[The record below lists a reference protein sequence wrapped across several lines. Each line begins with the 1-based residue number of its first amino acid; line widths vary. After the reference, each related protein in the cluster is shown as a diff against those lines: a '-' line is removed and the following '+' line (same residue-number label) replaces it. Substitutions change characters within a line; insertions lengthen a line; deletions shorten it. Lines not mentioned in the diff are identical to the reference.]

1 MKEYRKSEWKWA
13 LKAIFIVAVLCVGV
27 GIAVAAWDDT
37 KSTGDALTAAE
48 WNAQVTD
55 QKTKITDDT
64 SVPKNHIVNSGVLG
78 FDWTDDEVSNTL
90 TCSAGD
96 SATDFFAAGTLNL
109 VRIPTILT
117 GKDADSVDG
126 IEGSE
131 IFKKDGSIAATGDFL
146 PDTSGLR
153 KLGSTT
159 KRWGDIHSDNHRIIN
174 VLYGGFSVGQDFLPN
189 SNENYTL
196 GSETYKWDMVWA
208 RTVDFNSVCTDLMNR
223 MSDGDY
229 INFTDGISFNG
240 ASGQS
245 IVNVA
250 HLLPKTTGAG
260 DLGSSALKFQSVYTG
275 DIIAWDGLS
284 GGIKCEQ
291 DWLPKTDDTYDLGSV
306 SYYWNDMFLKGYID
320 LKGSL
325 YTSTINEQPGGAGV
339 TIDGCLIKDGY
350 PYIPNHTPSTASETC
365 AAGQICYDS
374 SYTYVCIATN
384 TWERAALSSW

>member
-1 MKEYRKSEWKWA
+1 MKEYRKSEWKGA
-13 LKAIFIVAVLCVGV
+13 LKAIFIVAVLCVGI

-37 KSTGDALTAAE
+37 KNTGDNLTAAE

-55 QKTKITDDT
+55 QKNA
-64 SVPKNHIVNSGVLG
+64 V
-78 FDWTDDEVSNTL
+78 
-90 TCSAGD
+90 
-96 SATDFFAAGTLNL
+96 
-109 VRIPTILT
+109 
-117 GKDADSVDG
+117 
-126 IEGSE
+126 
-131 IFKKDGSIAATGDFL
+131 KKDGSVAMEGDLL
-146 PDTSGLR
+146 PDNTGIR

-159 KRWGDIHSDNHRIIN
+159 KRWGDIYSDNHYIYN
-174 VLYGGFSVGQDFLPN
+174 TLYGGFKVGQDFLPN
-189 SNENYTL
+189 ADETHKL
-196 GSETYKWDMVWA
+196 GNATYKWDMVWA

-223 MSDGDY
+223 MSAGDY

-250 HLLPKTTGAG
+250 HILPKTTGAS
-260 DLGSSALKFQSVYTG
+260 DLGSSALKFRNVYTG
-275 DIIAWDGLS
+275 NIIAWDGLS

-291 DWLPKTDDTYDLGSV
+291 DWIPKTNSTYDLGSV
-306 SYYWNDMFLKGYID
+306 SYYWDNMFLNGYID

-325 YTSTINEQPGGAGV
+325 YTSTISEQPGGAGV

-350 PYIPNHTPSTASETC
+350 PYIPNHTPSSASEAC

-374 SYTYVCIATN
+374 NYTYVCIATD